1 MRAVTLTSP
10 LSGKAVVIDAGKVS
24 WIRDVGNER
33 IVFLDGE
40 NIVAVR
46 ETSGEILQRI
56 YAAEGSQPGLFYP
69 AVVIFAFVAGLVLG
83 TIF

>member
-1 MRAVTLTSP
+1 MLRVLRQFVHAIQNHFDHRGSLRLLISQEVETH
-10 LSGKAVVIDAGKVS
+10 
-24 WIRDVGNER
+24 
-33 IVFLDGE
+33 
-40 NIVAVR
+40 
-46 ETSGEILQRI
+46 ETSAPTIRTIGILQRI